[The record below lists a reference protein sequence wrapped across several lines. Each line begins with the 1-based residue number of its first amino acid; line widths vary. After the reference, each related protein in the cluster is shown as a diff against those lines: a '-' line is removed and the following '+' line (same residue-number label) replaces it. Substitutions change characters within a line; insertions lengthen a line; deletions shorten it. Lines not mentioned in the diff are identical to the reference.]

1 MNAFE
6 QWIDNNKGEIPDIVY
21 SALSELA
28 DYLDGFELYTWES
41 GWESDPEKFS
51 VHVVLADLMKGMA
64 RTEVFKKLAD
74 AEYVSIG
81 GKLYQRVFVHSAYHD
96 AGAKDAVLV
105 YINGA
110 DVITVTRADISMAI
124 VNGYDITVG
133 HTVINI

>member
-21 SALSELA
+21 SA
-28 DYLDGFELYTWES
+28 
-41 GWESDPEKFS
+41 
-51 VHVVLADLMKGMA
+51 
-64 RTEVFKKLAD
+64 
-74 AEYVSIG
+74 
-81 GKLYQRVFVHSAYHD
+81 YHD
-96 AGAKDAVLV
+96 AGAKDVVLV